1 LPLYL
6 GIDLGTSGCRAV
18 VIDQAGRPLADTR
31 TPLPDPTRHGPRIE
45 QDPAIWWEAVLD
57 TLESLSARVP
67 AGAVDAIAVDAT
79 SATLL
84 LTDGNGHPLAPAL
97 MYNDCRARA
106 QAGRI
111 AGLAPEASGAHGAS
125 SSLAKLLWL
134 QARHP
139 QARHALHQAD
149 WIAQRLGAPIGQCD
163 ENNALKLGFDPVHR
177 RWPDWLEALGVRRE
191 LLPAPVPPGMPLGTM
206 APELVARLRFKPETR
221 IVSGTTDSV
230 AAFLATGADR
240 PGEAVTSL
248 GSTLVLKVLCERPV
262 FAPRF
267 GVYSHRLGE
276 RWLAGG
282 ASNSGGA
289 VLLRFF
295 SRARIDVMTPVLD
308 PETPT
313 GLDYYP
319 LSEPGERFPISDP
332 ELAPRL
338 TPRPQDEVRLFQG
351 MLEGMA
357 RIEERGYRLLAQLGA
372 PYPISVRSVGGGAR
386 NPAWTRIRGR
396 LLGVP
401 MPAPRHQEAAY
412 GAALLAR
419 QGAIA

>member
-1 LPLYL
+1 M
-6 GIDLGTSGCRAV
+6 
-18 VIDQAGRPLADTR
+18 VIDQAGRPFADAR
-31 TPLPDPTRHGPRIE
+31 TPLPGPSRHGPRIE
-45 QDPAIWWEAVLD
+45 QDPGIWWEAVIG
-57 TLESLSARVP
+57 TLESISARIP

-84 LTDGNGHPLAPAL
+84 LTDGNGRPLAPAL
-97 MYNDCRARA
+97 MYNDCRARM
-106 QAGRI
+106 QAGWI
-111 AGLAPEASGAHGAS
+111 SGLAPQASGAHGAS

-134 QARHP
+134 QERYP

-149 WIAQRLGAPIGQCD
+149 WIAQRLGAPIGHCD
-163 ENNALKLGFDPVHR
+163 ENNALKLGFDPVHH
-177 RWPDWLEALGVRRE
+177 RWPDWLEALGARRE
-191 LLPAPVPPGMPLGTM
+191 ILPAPVPPGIPLGTM
-206 APELVARLRFKPETR
+206 APELAARLRFKPETR
-221 IVSGTTDSV
+221 IVAGTTDSV
-230 AAFLATGADR
+230 AAFLATGADQ

-248 GSTLVLKVLCERPV
+248 GSTLVLKVLSERPV
-262 FAPRF
+262 FAPRY
-267 GVYSHRLGE
+267 GVYSHRLGQH
-276 RWLAGG
+276 WLAGG

-295 SRARIDVMTPVLD
+295 SRARLDAMTPALK
-308 PETPT
+308 PEAPT

-338 TPRPQDEVRLFQG
+338 TPRPQDEVRFFQG

-357 RIEERGYRLLAQLGA
+357 RIEEQGYGLLAQLGA
-372 PYPISVRSVGGGAR
+372 PFPVSVRSVGGGAR
-386 NPAWTRIRGR
+386 NPAWTRIRAR
-396 LLGVP
+396 LLRVP